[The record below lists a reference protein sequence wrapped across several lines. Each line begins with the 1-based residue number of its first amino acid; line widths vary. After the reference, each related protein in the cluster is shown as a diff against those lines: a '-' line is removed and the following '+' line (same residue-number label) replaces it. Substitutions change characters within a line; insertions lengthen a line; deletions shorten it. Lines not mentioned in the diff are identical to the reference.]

1 MSSGR
6 SKSKATAQ
14 HKDSG
19 FSLDYACSFS
29 VKQGKNKARSS
40 AEARRKERWD

>member
-1 MSSGR
+1 MSSNK
-6 SKSKATAQ
+6 SKSKASAQ
-14 HKDSG
+14 HKGSG

-40 AEARRKERWD
+40 ADARRKER